1 MTAFAPAGG
10 PLAGP
15 ARHRLRPTLRLRLTI
30 INGALLI
37 AAGVI
42 LLGLAWLIVNTGLTT
57 SEQAMPGTTV
67 TVRHADGTTERMD
80 AAQWQRERA
89 EAIEDNLLLEGAFA
103 LFVVSVIGVTGGYLV
118 TRRALRPLHVLTQA
132 ARGLSTDTLSER
144 ISHMGPDDEVSEL
157 AQTFDGMLDRLG
169 AAFDS
174 QRRFVANASH
184 ELRTPLAVMRT
195 EIDVTL
201 SDPDGSNE
209 DLRRM
214 GRVVRDA
221 SKRAND
227 LIEALLLLARTEAQ
241 AGRRLN
247 KEVAVDLAVG
257 VSSTLNAISREVRR
271 LSLQVET
278 MFAPAMVMGDPALLE
293 RLAGNLIENAVRYNL
308 AGGRL
313 QVRTGS
319 DATSAWLVVANTGPE
334 IDLAEVPQLFEPF
347 RRGGVERTGT
357 RGAGLGLSIVRA
369 VVDAHSGMV
378 KAVPLLNGGLEVTV
392 TLPTAAVQRPAAVAG
407 RAAVPS

>member
-1 MTAFAPAGG
+1 MTTYG
-10 PLAGP
+10 PM
-15 ARHRLRPTLRLRLTI
+15 ARPSARKRLRPTLRLRLTM
-30 INGALLI
+30 INGALLV

-42 LLGLAWLIVNTGLTT
+42 VLGLAWVIVNGGLTST
-57 SEQAMPGTTV
+57 ERAMPGTTV
-67 TVRHADGTTERMD
+67 TVKQANGTEARMD
-80 AAQWQRERA
+80 VADWQAQQARS
-89 EAIEDNLLLEGAFA
+89 IETNLLLQGGLA
-103 LFVVSVIGVTGGYLV
+103 LLAVSVIGVAGGYLV

-157 AQTFDGMLDRLG
+157 AQTFDGMLDRL
-169 AAFDS
+169 AKAFDS

-201 SDPDGSNE
+201 SDPDVSNE

-247 KEVAVDLAVG
+247 KEVPVDLAVG
-257 VSSTLNAISREVRR
+257 VPTTLNAVSREVRR
-271 LSLQVET
+271 LGLRVET
-278 MFAPAMVMGDPALLE
+278 TFAPAMVMGDPALLE

-319 DATSAWLVVANTGPE
+319 DPANAWLVVANTGPE
-334 IDLAEVPQLFEPF
+334 VDIAEVPQLFEPF

-369 VVDAHSGMV
+369 VVDAHNGMV

-392 TLPTAAVQRPAAVAG
+392 TLPIARTPMPVAG
-407 RAAVPS
+407 RATVPG